1 MGARHSAAKALPMNA
16 IMMYMSRQQSSDLQ
30 HNDGLHA
37 IQEPNPGVAIYERGV
52 QEI

>member
-1 MGARHSAAKALPMNA
+1 MGARHSARQSSPHECNHDVHV
-16 IMMYMSRQQSSDLQ
+16 RQQSSDLQ